1 MLYKWEQQKEHVLA
15 EGELLICIF
24 VLLHCGFYVIF
35 WLGPLRD
42 ILAWV
47 ARRWKDT
54 FLSYLTSRV
63 NKTIQLIDL
72 KFSEIS

>member
-15 EGELLICIF
+15 EGELLYFCF
-24 VLLHCGFYVIF
+24 TFFCGFYVIF